1 MKSACGPSVK
11 QRIAE
16 DQEVKLIVFC
26 TRPSIAKRF
35 WFHCVWAEGSLT
47 FLLTYGAFAI
57 VNRGKL
63 MLNEYAAEKELYKSG
78 IEPALIGLLVFA

>member
-26 TRPSIAKRF
+26 TRPSVAKHF
-35 WFHCVWAEGSLT
+35 WFYCFWAEAGLT

-57 VNRGKL
+57 INRGKL
-63 MLNEYAAEKELYKSG
+63 IPLEYAAERELYKSG

>member
-1 MKSACGPSVK
+1 MTSACGPSVK

-26 TRPSIAKRF
+26 TRPSIAKQYWFYCF
-35 WFHCVWAEGSLT
+35 WVEAGLT

-57 VNRGKL
+57 GTRGKL
-63 MLNEYAAEKELYKSG
+63 ISVEFEAERALYKSA
-78 IEPALIGLLVFA
+78 IEPALTGLLVFA